1 MCSVKVKKRV
11 PNNKVCYLEEWAE
24 QIKPIF
30 RENDKYYFLKN
41 ISLYDLTEGNF
52 AGAKL
57 WLVGKEQFDF
67 SNLEFLVEF
76 PIFCPY
82 TTYNFPKIT
91 LMKIYSYIL
100 ESFENNFIADVEGVM
115 VYHMDTI
122 VEKEYEG
129 FHKAMIHLYKKK
141 E

>member
-1 MCSVKVKKRV
+1 MLKIKKHV
-11 PNNKVCYLEEWAE
+11 SNNKVCYLEEWAD

-30 RENDKYYFLKN
+30 RENDNYYFLKN

-52 AGAKL
+52 VGVEF
-57 WLVGKEQFDF
+57 WLVDKEQFDF

-76 PIFCPY
+76 SIFCPY

-91 LMKIYSYIL
+91 LLKIYSYIL
-100 ESFENNFIADVEGVM
+100 ESFENDFIADVEAVM
-115 VYHMDTI
+115 VYYMDAI
-122 VEKEYEG
+122 AEKEYEG
-129 FHKAMIHLYKKK
+129 FHKAVIHLYKKK